1 MVVYIIIFFWEV
13 KYLLF
18 YVVNLLNVLYVIR
31 LFFFNLLSYVGN
43 VIFVVIMCNLEGLRM
58 FIIYMFIC
66 IDFWFFCYIL
76 LYGYNKL

>member
-1 MVVYIIIFFWEV
+1 MVVYIIFFFWEV

>member
-66 IDFWFFCYIL
+66 IYFWFFCYIL

>member
-31 LFFFNLLSYVGN
+31 LCFFNLLSYVGN